1 MVLCDR
7 EIIMGRIQNNVETG
21 FLIKE
26 REWKKLYGIYDS
38 LDILAGIVWYKINID
53 KKTTM
58 TQLSIEYDLQIVS
71 GRKFNQQE
79 LQMIS
84 FYYHNL
90 IRTLTDDIQTIFSN
104 NIDERFQ
111 LPFTSNILHIK
122 KL

>member
-1 MVLCDR
+1 
-7 EIIMGRIQNNVETG
+7 MGRIQNNIETG
-21 FLIKE
+21 FMVKE
-26 REWKKLYGIYDS
+26 REWNKLYGIYDS

-58 TQLSIEYDLQIVS
+58 TQISIEYDLQIVS
-71 GRKFNQQE
+71 GRNFKQQE

-90 IRTLTDDIQTIFSN
+90 IRVLTDDIQTIFSN
-104 NIDERFQ
+104 NIDERMQ
-111 LPFTSNILHIK
+111 LPFTANILHIK

>member
-1 MVLCDR
+1 
-7 EIIMGRIQNNVETG
+7 MGRIQNNVETG

-26 REWKKLYGIYDS
+26 REWMKLYGIYDS
-38 LDILAGIVWYKINID
+38 LDILAGIIWYKVNID

-71 GRKFNQQE
+71 GRKFSQQE

-84 FYYHNL
+84 FFYHNL
-90 IRTLTDDIQTIFSN
+90 VRVLTDDIQTIFSN
-104 NIDERFQ
+104 NIDERMQ
-111 LPFTSNILHIK
+111 LPFTANILHIK

>member
-1 MVLCDR
+1 
-7 EIIMGRIQNNVETG
+7 MGRIQNNIETG

-26 REWKKLYGIYDS
+26 REWNKLYGIYDS
-38 LDILAGIVWYKINID
+38 LDTLCGIVWYKINID

-58 TQLSIEYDLQIVS
+58 TQISIEYDLQIIS
-71 GRKFNQQE
+71 GRNFKQQE

-90 IRTLTDDIQTIFSN
+90 VRTLTDDMQTIFSN
-104 NIDERFQ
+104 NIEERFQ

-122 KL
+122 KLWKDKIWFI

>member
-1 MVLCDR
+1 
-7 EIIMGRIQNNVETG
+7 MGRIQNNVETG

-26 REWKKLYGIYDS
+26 REWAKLYGIYDS

-84 FYYHNL
+84 FFYHNL

>member
-1 MVLCDR
+1 
-7 EIIMGRIQNNVETG
+7 MGRIQNNVETG

-71 GRKFNQQE
+71 GRSFSQQE

-104 NIDERFQ
+104 NIDERMQ